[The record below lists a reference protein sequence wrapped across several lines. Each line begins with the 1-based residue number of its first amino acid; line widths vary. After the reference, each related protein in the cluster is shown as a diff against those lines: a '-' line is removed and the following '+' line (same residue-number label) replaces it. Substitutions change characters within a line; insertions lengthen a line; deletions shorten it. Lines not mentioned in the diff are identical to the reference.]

1 LDENVRYNT
10 GMNKDEFLTEVEKRL
25 SKMFTASK
33 EGYKAAPID
42 RHRLEGFMQAGVFI
56 GLVSNA
62 ELSELMEAVH
72 LKVYG
77 QTIAQRRAACST
89 SWQNEAIDYS
99 QYDQPA
105 YMRKNN

>member
-1 LDENVRYNT
+1 
-10 GMNKDEFLTEVEKRL
+10 MNKGEFLNEVEKRP

-33 EGYKAAPID
+33 EGYKSAPVE

-62 ELSELMEAVH
+62 ALSELMESVH
-72 LKVYG
+72 LNVYG
-77 QTIAQRRAACST
+77 QTIAERREACST
-89 SWQNEAIDYS
+89 NWHNEAIDYS

>member
-1 LDENVRYNT
+1 
-10 GMNKDEFLTEVEKRL
+10 MNKGEFLNEVEKRL

-33 EGYKAAPID
+33 EGYKAAPVE

-62 ELSELMEAVH
+62 ELSELMESVH
-72 LKVYG
+72 INVYG
-77 QTIAQRRAACST
+77 QTIAGRREACST

-105 YMRKNN
+105 YIRKNN